1 MILLAFALGC
11 GGKKTEAPPP
21 VGWHQEEGWSM
32 QCYFPPEYESLA
44 MMDRKLQRGEVLDA
58 MIAQW
63 DGSQTGGTHFG
74 ERTVEMMETILLG
87 EPEKIEQVSREN
99 LTYCKAVATGGSK
112 DTWISW
118 LTSQP
123 AILTA
128 GQCNRPFV
136 DTVFD
141 YVNITTEWEREFSI
155 CKDNKIRIS
164 AAPKDKFQITEGG
177 DWITV
182 TGDPNQSA
190 QGTNLPCNVEGCL
203 RGQLVLRFV
212 SEDGVETILPIGEG
226 ITFTAPA
233 HGTISYTINDDTF
246 FDNKWYQAGG
256 LIDHASIEL
265 APAE

>member
-1 MILLAFALGC
+1 M
-11 GGKKTEAPPP
+11 
-21 VGWHQEEGWSM
+21 
-32 QCYFPPEYESLA
+32 
-44 MMDRKLQRGEVLDA
+44 
-58 MIAQW
+58 
-63 DGSQTGGTHFG
+63 
-74 ERTVEMMETILLG
+74 
-87 EPEKIEQVSREN
+87 
-99 LTYCKAVATGGSK
+99 
-112 DTWISW
+112 
-118 LTSQP
+118 
-123 AILTA
+123 
-128 GQCNRPFV
+128 

-164 AAPKDKFQITEGG
+164 AAPKDKFPNTEGG

-212 SEDGVETILPIGEG
+212 SEDGVETILPIGAG

-233 HGTISYTINDDTF
+233 HGTISYTINDDSF